1 MEQGI
6 LKASS
11 RTNPNS
17 LAGAIVGVVKEQGY
31 AEIQVVGAGS
41 LNQAIKAVAI
51 ARGFVAPSGDDL
63 ILSPAFIDIEVEG
76 SERTAI
82 KLVVEKRIR

>member
-1 MEQGI
+1 MATET
-6 LKASS
+6 LKVAS

-17 LAGAIVGVVKEQGY
+17 LAGAIVGVIKQQGY
-31 AEIQVVGAGS
+31 AEIQIVGAGA
-41 LNQAIKAVAI
+41 LNQAVKAVAI

-63 ILSPAFIDIEVEG
+63 ICSPAFIDLEFSGED
-76 SERTAI
+76 RTAL